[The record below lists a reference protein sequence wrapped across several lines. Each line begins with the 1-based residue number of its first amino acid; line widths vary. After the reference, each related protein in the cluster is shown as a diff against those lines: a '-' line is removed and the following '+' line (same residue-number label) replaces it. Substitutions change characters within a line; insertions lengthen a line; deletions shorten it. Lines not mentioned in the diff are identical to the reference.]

1 MHYTRCCIAFGAIA
15 FPEEAVYQN
24 RLFIFLPDFSAGCR
38 SGHNPAL
45 PSDAPELSAFALRR
59 SSCRSL
65 LRRSVSAPAACPSRS
80 GSMGFSPH
88 PFLPPFFSLKSHSEG
103 FEPSLLRGRAACLV
117 SAVPAL
123 SFAGPPFI
131 AEAVSAQIYVSRG
144 GVSVRP
150 PPSSH
155 DQEHCPGQMLRKG
168 VEPFGAKSLLL
179 KCFHR

>member
-1 MHYTRCCIAFGAIA
+1 MHYTRFCIAFGAIA

-65 LRRSVSAPAACPSRS
+65 LRRSVFAPAACPSRS

-131 AEAVSAQIYVSRG
+131 AEAVSAQIYGFPWRC
-144 GVSVRP
+144 VRASTSFIP
-150 PPSSH
+150 
-155 DQEHCPGQMLRKG
+155 
-168 VEPFGAKSLLL
+168 
-179 KCFHR
+179 